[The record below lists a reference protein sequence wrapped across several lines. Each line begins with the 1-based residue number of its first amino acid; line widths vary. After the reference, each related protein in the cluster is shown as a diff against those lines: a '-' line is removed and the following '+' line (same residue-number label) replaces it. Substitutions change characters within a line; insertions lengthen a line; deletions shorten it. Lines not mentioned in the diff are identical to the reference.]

1 MNKSKLLKELKEL
14 DTLSLIERCAELEK
28 ESVEIP
34 ASIKKRISEYFRVLK
49 MNEFD
54 KTFGYPVCGVDEA
67 GRGPL
72 IGRVYTAAVILPENC
87 VIEGIN
93 DSKKLSEK
101 KREQLFDEIIE
112 KAVCYS
118 INYAEHDVIDEMNI
132 RNATYMSMNNSV
144 NGLSQKPQFVLVD
157 GDAVT
162 NMSTPHECVIGGDAK
177 SQSIAAASILAKVS
191 RDRYILELDEKYP
204 QYDLKSNKGYG
215 TKKHIEAIKEFGI
228 TPEHR
233 KTFVKNFVK

>member
-14 DTLSLIERCAELEK
+14 DINLLINRCGELEK
-28 ESVEIP
+28 QGVEIP
-34 ASIKKRISEYFRVLK
+34 ASIKKRISEYERVLK

-54 KTFGYPVCGVDEA
+54 KNFKYPVCGVDEA

-72 IGRVYTAAVILPENC
+72 IGRVYTAAVVLPQNC

-101 KREQLFDEIIE
+101 KREQLFNEIIK

-118 INYAEHDVIDEMNI
+118 INYAERDVIDEINI

-144 NGLSQKPQFVLVD
+144 NGLSQKPEFALVD

-162 NMSTPHECVIGGDAK
+162 NMRTPHECVIGGDAK

-191 RDRYILELDEKYP
+191 RDRYIMELDKKYP
-204 QYDLKSNKGYG
+204 VYDLKSNKGYG
-215 TKKHIEAIKEFGI
+215 TKKHIEAIKQFGI

-233 KTFVKNFVK
+233 RTFVKNFI

>member
-1 MNKSKLLKELKEL
+1 MNKSQLLKELKLL
-14 DTLSLIERCAELEK
+14 DILTLINRCGELEAHG
-28 ESVEIP
+28 EEIP
-34 ASIKKRISEYFRVLK
+34 ASIKKRISEYERVLK
-49 MNEFD
+49 MNKFD
-54 KTFGYPVCGVDEA
+54 NGFEYPVCGVDEA

-72 IGRVYTAAVILPENC
+72 VGRVYTAAVILAPNC

-118 INYAEHDVIDEMNI
+118 INYVERDVIDEINI

-144 NGLSQKPQFVLVD
+144 NGLSQKPAFVLVD

-162 NMSTPHECVIGGDAK
+162 NMHAPHKCVIGGDAA

-191 RDRYILELDEKYP
+191 RDRYIAELDEKYP

-215 TKKHIEAIKEFGI
+215 TKKHIDAIKQFGI

-233 KTFVKNFVK
+233 KTFVKNFI